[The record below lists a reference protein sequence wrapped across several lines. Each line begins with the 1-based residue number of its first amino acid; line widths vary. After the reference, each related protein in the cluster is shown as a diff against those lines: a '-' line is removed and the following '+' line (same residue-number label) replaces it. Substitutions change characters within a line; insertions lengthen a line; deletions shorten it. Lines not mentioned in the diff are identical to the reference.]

1 LESKLDGHLLAARLR
16 EDEKNKVIDMTKS
29 LGLPRN
35 IQMDLKERK
44 KTKKFDEY
52 NKCTMHVQDIESI

>member
-44 KTKKFDEY
+44 KKLKSLT
-52 NKCTMHVQDIESI
+52 NITSVQCTFKI